1 MRRFLVALAATALTL
16 VFAGGAS
23 ATIPPVP
30 AGDEGPGDHQHG
42 GTGGHL
48 RASSKNVQLLGKL
61 QLATQPGGISD
72 VAALGNFAYVN
83 TWAPECKAFGGGGT
97 GIHVVDISDPA
108 APVEVAFLPSHDNAY
123 VSEGVHAFHAETPFF
138 SGDLL
143 IHENEPCDS
152 TLPAELGISIWDI
165 TNPLAPVRLARGFG
179 DATPAGTPGIG
190 GTHHYHS
197 VEGWWVPETGKAYAV
212 ASDNQDLDDIDIF
225 DITNPR
231 RPELIADF
239 GFNDFPAVARTPL
252 AYGETVFF
260 HDSDVKKIGNTWTLL
275 THYWDSG
282 TQQWNVN
289 DPSNP
294 TLISDFDYERPDPVS
309 GQANPEGNG
318 HSGEFTADGKYFILN
333 DEDFSPTR
341 ANCSVG
347 STDIGCAEFGWTA
360 PLATNFP
367 DGFSGSTVFGGSG
380 CEEDVDG
387 NGQSDRQEVLN
398 NLTQA
403 QTGADAIAFIRGV
416 CFFSIKVETG
426 ELADYDMVIIIN
438 SHAGS
443 QNGLTPNSF
452 FAGGQ
457 GSDVL
462 GIASAVMIGHANGHE
477 LFNDAVAFAGADLPA
492 KGTAGQAF
500 GAEGGL
506 FDAWGYNH
514 LIDRVTG
521 KEVGQYIIDEANDP
535 DFAQGFGTLSVHEVA
550 TDPSASLAYFSYYA
564 GGFRVA
570 NFGNFGL
577 KEVGHFI
584 DTGGNDFWGV
594 EVTGV
599 TSNGRPVIALSD
611 RDFGLYLF
619 IYTGR

>member
-1 MRRFLVALAATALTL
+1 MGRRFWLVIGAIALTIP
-16 VFAGGAS
+16 FAGGALAS
-23 ATIPPVP
+23 IPPDP
-30 AGDEGPGDHQHG
+30 AEDEGMEQHG

-48 RASSKNVQLLGKL
+48 PASSDNVQLVGKL
-61 QLATQPGGISD
+61 RLATQPGGISD

-83 TWAPECKAFGGGGT
+83 TWAPECREFGGGGT
-97 GIHVVDISDPA
+97 GVHVVDISNPA
-108 APVEVAFLPSHDNAY
+108 APVEVAFLESPNNAY

-152 TLPAELGISIWDI
+152 TQPAQLGISIWDI
-165 TNPLAPVRLARGFG
+165 TNPRAPVPLARHFG
-179 DATPAGTPGIG
+179 DNVPPGVPGING
-190 GTHHYHS
+190 VHHYHS
-197 VEGWWVPETGKAYAV
+197 VEGWWVPETGKAFAV

-225 DITNPR
+225 DITDPKNPVQV
-231 RPELIADF
+231 ADF

-252 AYGETVFF
+252 AYGESVFF
-260 HDSDVKKIGNTWTLL
+260 HDSDVKKIGSNWVLL

-289 DPSNP
+289 NPASP
-294 TLISDFDYERPDPVS
+294 TLISDFDYKRPDPVS
-309 GQANPEGNG
+309 GQDNPEGNG

-347 STDIGCAEFGWTA
+347 ATAIGCSEFGWTV

-367 DGFSGSTVFGGSG
+367 GGFSGSTVFGGSG

-387 NGQSDRQEVLN
+387 VGGSDRAEVLAN
-398 NLTQA
+398 YTQA

-416 CFFSIKVETG
+416 CFFSIKVETA
-426 ELADYDMVIIIN
+426 ELAGYDMAIVIN
-438 SHAGS
+438 NHAGS
-443 QNGLTPNSF
+443 QGGLTPNAF

-457 GSDVL
+457 GSPVL

-477 LFNDAVAFAGADLPA
+477 LFNDPVAFSGADLPA
-492 KGTAGQAF
+492 KGTAGQTF
-500 GAEGGL
+500 GAAGGV

-521 KEVGQYIIDEANDP
+521 KEIGQYIVDEANDP
-535 DFAQGFGTLSVHEVA
+535 AFAQGFGTLSVHEVA
-550 TDPSASLAYFSYYA
+550 TDPSASLAYFSYYDA
-564 GGFRVA
+564 GFRVA
-570 NFGNFGL
+570 KFGSFGL
-577 KEVGHFI
+577 REVGHFI

-599 TSNGRPVIALSD
+599 TSGGRRVIAASD

-619 IYTGR
+619 VYTGR